1 MTNVRLRLARVDD
14 ACAIGVLARRVMRR
28 WILPEQPE
36 EVAVLLLAGM
46 TAKSIRK
53 KIGAGQ
59 RFHLAFVDD
68 ALAGVAAIRDDSH
81 VFQLF
86 VGTRYQG
93 RGIAR
98 RLWHRVMR
106 DSIRRAGT
114 RFFTLNAAIGAV
126 PVYLSLGFEPN
137 GLAKPLASKV
147 VSVPMIYR
155 VGAAPHARHRHER

>member
-1 MTNVRLRLARVDD
+1 MMTTSHLRLARPND
-14 ACAIGVLARRVMRR
+14 AQAIGMLARRVTRR
-28 WILPEQPE
+28 WILPDQPI
-36 EVAVLLLAGM
+36 EVAALLLEGM
-46 TAKSIRK
+46 TAKSIRQ
-53 KIGAGQ
+53 KIDVGQ
-59 RFHLAFVDD
+59 RFYLACVDG

-86 VGTRYQG
+86 VGTRYQR

-98 RLWHRVMR
+98 KLWHRVMR

-126 PVYLSLGFEPN
+126 PAYLSLGFEPN
-137 GLAKPLASKV
+137 ATAKPPASKI

-155 VGAAPHARHRHER
+155 VGAARRTRHRG

>member
-1 MTNVRLRLARVDD
+1 MTTDLNLRLARPED
-14 ACAIGVLARRVMRR
+14 ARAIGVLARRVTRR
-28 WILPEQPE
+28 WIIPDQPD

-46 TAKSIRK
+46 TAKSIRQ
-53 KIGAGQ
+53 KIDAGQ
-59 RFHLAFVDD
+59 RFYLAFVDD

-93 RGIAR
+93 QGIAR

-137 GLAKPLASKV
+137 ASAKPSASKI

-155 VGAAPHARHRHER
+155 VDAARHARHRG